1 MGKTDLPCIVV
12 ICSDPG
18 AGNAVAPVI
27 EVLRAEERITV
38 KALAYRETCALWA
51 KRHLTFDKVDE
62 GIPRAALDHILSN
75 PKASLLLTGT
85 SYNSID
91 LEREFIAVAREKKVP
106 SLAVLDFWSNYALRF
121 SDGDGH
127 LGCMPDR
134 IAIMDEWAREEMV
147 AAGFDPARLV
157 ITGQPVLDDLA
168 LWRSPFTLARRQAIL
183 EELGAKPDE
192 FLVLFTSQPLSS
204 VYGTDPANPL
214 YPGFDEWGVLNMLL
228 IVLDQLVNEK
238 GQRMTLIIRPHPREK
253 AESFSNL
260 RSQAVRIVVSKEGEP
275 RDLAL
280 AADLVI
286 GMNSMLL
293 VETCYMGCLTVSL
306 QPGLRLPDTLPT
318 NRLGLSRAIYR
329 REEVKPVLEE
339 MMFDKQSRM
348 AAQRRLLNLT
358 LDGGATGRVV
368 KLVCQMIGMG

>member
-1 MGKTDLPCIVV
+1 MGKAALPCIVV

-27 EVLRAEERITV
+27 EALHTEGRVTV

-62 GIPRAALDHILSN
+62 GIPRAALGHLLGN

-85 SYNSID
+85 SHNSID
-91 LEREFIAVAREKKVP
+91 LEREFIAVARKREVP
-106 SLAVLDFWSNYALRF
+106 SLAVLDFWSNYVLRF
-121 SDGDGH
+121 SDGNGH

-134 IAIMDEWAREEMV
+134 IAVMDEWAREEMV
-147 AAGFDPARLV
+147 AAGFDPGRLV
-157 ITGQPVLDDLA
+157 ITGQPALDDLA
-168 LWRSPFTLARRQAIL
+168 LLRSQFTLARRQVIL
-183 EELGAKPDE
+183 EELGARPDE
-192 FLVLFTSQPLSS
+192 FLVLFASQPLSYL
-204 VYGTDPANPL
+204 YGTDRADPL
-214 YPGFDEWGVLNMLL
+214 YPGFDERGVLDMLL
-228 IVLDQLVNEK
+228 IVLDQLAEEK
-238 GQRMTLIIRPHPREK
+238 GQRITFIIRPHPREK
-253 AESFSNL
+253 PESFSNL
-260 RSQAVRIVVSKEGEP
+260 RSKAVRIVVSKRGEP

-293 VETCYMGCLTVSL
+293 VETCYLGCLTVSL

-329 REEVKPVLEE
+329 KEEVKPVLEE
-339 MMFDKQSRM
+339 MIFDKQARM
-348 AAQRRLLNLT
+348 AFHSRLSNLR
-358 LDGGATGRVV
+358 LDGGAAGRVAR
-368 KLVCQMIGMG
+368 LVYQMIGMR